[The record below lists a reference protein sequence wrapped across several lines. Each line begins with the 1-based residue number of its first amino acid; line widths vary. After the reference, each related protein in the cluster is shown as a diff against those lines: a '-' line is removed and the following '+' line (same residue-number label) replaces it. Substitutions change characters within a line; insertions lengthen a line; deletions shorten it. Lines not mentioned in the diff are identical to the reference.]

1 MEMFRLSTHSMRF
14 VGNKKILNYRNLCCI
29 YHGIYIYI
37 CLNNSLDLYSVVCT
51 VESLSLFYLLLYLD
65 LYVVGDD

>member
-1 MEMFRLSTHSMRF
+1 MLY
-14 VGNKKILNYRNLCCI
+14 IPW
-29 YHGIYIYI
+29 YIYI